1 MRMRWLSW
9 LWLALGL
16 ALLGWL
22 MKDMEFLQTA
32 EALGRI
38 GWRVLLLLP
47 LAFLWMVPNTIAWKY
62 SFKAPGAG
70 VPFSRLLT
78 ARIAGESINDIL
90 PSSNLGGEPVKALLL
105 RPAVTL
111 AEALSSVT
119 VAKTT
124 QTLSIVIFILG
135 GLGFAASRAT
145 LPPEV
150 ILTAAG
156 VVAGLGGG
164 VAVLALGASSGLL
177 GRWARYGLRLFPN
190 AEWLKSSTVHIL
202 EMDASLSAF
211 YKKEKGRFAASTL
224 WHLLGLIAGSIEL
237 YVIARFLGFSLNLRE
252 ALIMEVV
259 ATLAAVGGFFIP
271 GSIGAFEYGHHAA
284 ASMLGLPPASGVIMS
299 LVRRFRELFWLLAGL
314 ILLYL
319 LYPAAR
325 KGRAQAG
332 PMIASPSAPSA

>member
-22 MKDMEFLQTA
+22 MKDMELLQTA

-47 LAFLWMVPNTIAWKY
+47 LAFLWMVPNTIAWKC

-105 RPAVTL
+105 SPAVTL

-124 QTLSIVIFILG
+124 QTLSLVIFILG
-135 GLGFAASRAT
+135 GLVLAAPGVS

-150 ILTAAG
+150 VLTAAG

-164 VAVLALGASSGLL
+164 AVVLALGSSSGLL
-177 GRWARYGLRLFPN
+177 GRWTRWGLRLFPN

-211 YKKEKGRFAASTL
+211 YKNEKGRFAASTL
-224 WHLLGLIAGSIEL
+224 WHLLGLVAGSIEL

-271 GSIGAFEYGHHAA
+271 GSIGAFEYGHHVG
-284 ASMLGLPPASGVIMS
+284 ASMLGLPPGSGVILS

-314 ILLYL
+314 ALLYMS
-319 LYPAAR
+319 YPAVW
-325 KGRAQAG
+325 KGRALDGGNA
-332 PMIASPSAPSA
+332 A